1 MTGAIAGLPIT
12 IHADDTEIYVGNR
25 AFSANVR
32 PNVLLILDTSGSM
45 SAKDGLALDRLDRV
59 KVALNAILDEV
70 NDMNIGL
77 ARFHT
82 PGGPILFPISYV
94 DDDAAD
100 VEFGLIPEINQRL
113 VGGRNDAEQL
123 GVGSAVV
130 LDSTQL
136 EMTFSE
142 AFGTE
147 KSIVT
152 TVSQISDDASQASA
166 ASAVDTTSKVMNC
179 CIGQNGLRFQGIP
192 IPPGSVVT
200 RATLVLQASVD
211 GSGATNVTF
220 DGHQHGNSP
229 TFGAAPDD
237 IFSRVRTAAALSV
250 NWITPDW
257 VGNDPIPSPNLRGIV
272 QAIVDDAGWAA
283 GNSLSLFMTGT
294 GSRIAKTFDDS
305 GLSTAANLHLD
316 WVEPPPPV
324 SSGDQIVGLRFTDVR
339 VPQKQGIKSA
349 FIEFVPTEDAVKP
362 ANLQIHGEAAD
373 DSIAFTTAINDITSR
388 AATLNK
394 VAWSPPA
401 AEWQEGIAQTTPDI
415 TAIVQEIVDRPGWC
429 GGNSMTFAIDDLG
442 ATGPRIANSFDGDP
456 SLAPVLR
463 IDFDKTKPPGAGQGC
478 TVQEITARPSISTDD
493 ANQNV
498 SDGAISTLEGFVQMD
513 ATRVNGLRFQNFA
526 IPPTATIVEAN
537 LIFAP
542 ADPGIVP
549 AAINPAA
556 AVTIDFTA
564 QAIDTAPAFSSG
576 TGTDVLTRTPVSAS
590 VPWDIPAASPWT
602 IGTPVTSPDLSTIIK
617 AVVNGVPTWASG
629 NELALLL
636 SARGSGARIATSYDD
651 SPGDAPQLRVKIRIK
666 TSDSPDVP
674 VITVRDRL
682 KQVVNELDHKGTTP
696 IVDNL
701 YEAAAYFRGDPVKWG
716 LDRGTSGDSVRRTT
730 RVSHPASYTGGTVV
744 RKSGCTDSNLNS
756 QKCVTE
762 NITEAPSYVSP
773 ITSEC
778 QANFIILLTDGLANR
793 NSSKNLIQT
802 LTGNSS
808 CSSTLP
814 DPPGGSISSAEQC
827 GLELTSFLN
836 DPANDQSSA
845 VPGPNTITTY
855 TIGLNIANDW
865 LKQLAAEGGGQFFE
879 AGSTAQLRQT
889 FKDITSDIL
898 QRTTSFATPSLSVNA
913 FNRLFHLD
921 EVYFSLF
928 EPRHQ
933 VAWPGNVKKY
943 KICTDTN
950 VCDLGE
956 ILDANGDPAI
966 GTDGRI
972 LDSAQSF
979 WPDPDPAGRPD
990 GAAVLAGGAGNS
1002 VPVSPNYLTRRV
1014 FTYTDLTNPPSATD
1028 LALGGHE
1035 VRDDDA
1041 DGILDGLTDP
1051 SDDVRLQQTKT
1062 LLGWPGDPVASLS
1075 ATERA
1080 TLVAEL
1086 HTHIQW
1092 IRGQDV
1098 DDEIPNGITAEDRY
1112 SFYDPL
1118 HSSAVAFTMGGDSAD
1133 PVVKVVVGT
1142 NDGGLRVINGSNGFE
1157 EFIFYPQSTLR
1168 RLPTVRTNPSGQH
1181 GSGIDGTAT
1190 VWLNDVNNN
1199 GVIERGD
1206 GDFARAF
1213 IGQRRGGNE
1222 IYSLDITPKAAA
1234 DPNAPEP
1241 IDGINPV
1248 YRWRIRGGSAEYP
1261 RLGQTWSR
1269 PKLATVMLAN
1279 TPDVGDLGPTTA
1291 LLFAGGYDE
1300 SQDSGFGAGG
1310 VGNAIYMADPVTGKR
1325 WLSVSGHDPGSGDR
1339 IVPPKMLFPIP
1350 SDLALLDSN
1359 GDGTTDRVLVGDT
1372 GGQLWRMDLAPA
1384 DPLTSTSIDEKVVAV
1399 VGILGT
1405 VSGDQ
1410 TLADQRKFFEPPD
1423 LLQVRG
1429 GAGFSSVANYDLVA
1443 IVSGNRAN
1451 PLNRNVQDRYYAFR
1465 DTVIGPM
1472 EDDPLP
1478 LSTTGD
1484 GIADN
1489 FTTLEGALDSPF
1501 IPGDLFD
1508 VTNVVDPQG
1517 TDLANLQNANGY
1529 YFDLVEPGEKGL
1541 SSPIV
1546 LGGTVFFTTYLPEQV
1561 VNVAACTLAE
1571 GAGLLYGIN
1580 VLNGTAVFNW
1590 DGSEDSEPLS
1600 IADRTMTLGSGI
1612 PSSAVPIFQPDGISL
1627 LVGGGGGATVI
1638 DPGLALPRARTFW
1651 FEETGL

>member
-1 MTGAIAGLPIT
+1 MNRIRALSFALAAMTGAVAGLPVT

-45 SAKDGLALDRLDRV
+45 SATDGQTLDRLDRV
-59 KVALNAILDEV
+59 KVALNAILDDV

-94 DDDAAD
+94 DDDADD

-113 VGGRNDAEQL
+113 VGSENDAEQL

-136 EMTFSE
+136 EMTSTK

-147 KSIVT
+147 TSIIA

-166 ASAVDTTSKVMNC
+166 ASAVDTTSQVMNC

-200 RATLVLQASVD
+200 RATLVLQASLD
-211 GSGATNVTF
+211 ASGATNITF

-237 IFSRVRTAAALSV
+237 IFSRTRTLAALSV
-250 NWITPDW
+250 NWDTPDW

-272 QAIVDDAGWAA
+272 QAIVDDAGWAKD
-283 GNSLSLFMTGT
+283 NSLSLFMTGT
-294 GSRIAKTFDDS
+294 GSRVAKTFDDG
-305 GLSTAANLHLD
+305 GLLTAANLHLD
-316 WVEPPPPV
+316 WVEPPPLPV
-324 SSGDQIVGLRFTDVR
+324 PSGDQIVGLRFTDVR

-349 FIEFVPTEDAVKP
+349 FIEFVPTEDALNP
-362 ANLQIHGEAAD
+362 ASLEIHGEAAD
-373 DSIAFTTAINDITSR
+373 DSIAFTTAVNDITSR
-388 AATLNK
+388 MPTLK
-394 VAWSPPA
+394 MVAWSPPA
-401 AEWQEGIAQTTPDI
+401 AEWKEGIAQTTPDI
-415 TAIVQEIVDRPGWC
+415 TAIVQEIVNRPGWC
-429 GGNSMTFAIDDLG
+429 GGNSMTFTIDDHL
-442 ATGPRIANSFDGDP
+442 AAAGPRIANSFDGDP
-456 SLAPVLR
+456 SFAPILR
-463 IDFDKTKPPGAGQGC
+463 IDFDNTKPPGPGEGC

-493 ANQNV
+493 ANQNL
-498 SDGAISTLEGFVQMD
+498 SDSAISTMESFVQMD
-513 ATRVNGLRFQNFA
+513 ATRVNGLRFQNFT
-526 IPPTATIVEAN
+526 IPPTATIVGAN
-537 LIFAP
+537 LVFAP

-556 AVTIDFTA
+556 AVTINITA
-564 QAIDTAPAFSSG
+564 EAIDTAPAFSSG
-576 TGTDVLTRTPVSAS
+576 TGTDVLSRTPVPVS
-590 VPWDIPAASPWT
+590 VPWVIPAASPWT
-602 IGTPVTSPDLSTIIK
+602 VGTPVTSTDLSTIIK
-617 AVVNGVPTWASG
+617 AVVNDVPNWFSG
-629 NELALLL
+629 NDLALLL
-636 SARGSGARIATSYDD
+636 SASGLGSRIATSYDD

-666 TSDSPDVP
+666 TSDSPNVP
-674 VITVRDRL
+674 VVTVRDRL
-682 KQVVNELDHKGTTP
+682 KQVVNELNHRGTTP

-716 LDRGTSGDSVRRTT
+716 LNRGTSGDTVRRSS
-730 RVSHPASYTGGTVV
+730 RVSHPASYIGGTVV
-744 RKSGCTDSNLNS
+744 RDPGCTDSNLNS
-756 QKCVTE
+756 QDCVTE
-762 NITEAPSYVSP
+762 NITGSPNYISP

-778 QANFIILLTDGLANR
+778 QANFIVLLTDGIANR
-793 NSSKNLIQT
+793 NSSKSLIRT
-802 LTGNSS
+802 LTGDSS

-814 DPPGGSISSAEQC
+814 NPPGGSVSSAEEC

-836 DPANDQSSA
+836 DPANDQSSV

-855 TIGLNIANDW
+855 TIGLNISNDW
-865 LKQLAAEGGGQFFE
+865 LKQLAAVGGGQFFE
-879 AGSTAQLRQT
+879 AGST
-889 FKDITSDIL
+889 
-898 QRTTSFATPSLSVNA
+898 
-913 FNRLFHLD
+913 LD

-928 EPRHQ
+928 EPLHQ

-943 KICTDTN
+943 KICSDTN

-972 LDSAQSF
+972 LDNAQSF

-990 GAAVLAGGAGNS
+990 GAVVLAGGAGNS

-1014 FTYTDLTNPPSATD
+1014 FTYMDLANPPSTTD
-1028 LALGGHE
+1028 LVLGKHE
-1035 VRDDDA
+1035 VKDDDA

-1086 HTHIQW
+1086 NTHIQW

-1118 HSSAVAFTMGGDSAD
+1118 HSSAVAFTMGSDGIT
-1133 PVVKVVVGT
+1133 PVVKVIVGT
-1142 NDGGLRVINGSNGFE
+1142 NDGGVRLINGDNGQE
-1157 EFIFYPQSTLR
+1157 EFIFYPQSMLR
-1168 RLPTVRTNPSGQH
+1168 RLPTVRTNPAGQH
-1181 GSGIDGTAT
+1181 GSGVDGTAT

-1206 GDFARAF
+1206 GDFARVF
-1213 IGQRRGGNE
+1213 IGQRRGGTE
-1222 IYSLDITPKAAA
+1222 IYSLDLTPKGATGPSAAA
-1234 DPNAPEP
+1234 SIVD
-1241 IDGINPV
+1241 IDPV
-1248 YRWRIRGGSAEYP
+1248 YRWRIRGGGVEYP

-1279 TPDVGDLGPTTA
+1279 TPSLGDLRATTV
-1291 LLFAGGYDE
+1291 LLFAGGYDD
-1300 SQDSGFGAGG
+1300 SQDSGFGIGG
-1310 VGNAIYMADPVTGKR
+1310 VGNAIYMADPLTGKR
-1325 WLSVSGHDPGSGDR
+1325 WLSVSGQDPGGTGDR
-1339 IVPPKMLFPIP
+1339 VVPAEMLFPIP

-1359 GDGTTDRVLVGDT
+1359 GDGNTDRVLVGDT
-1372 GGQLWRMDLAPA
+1372 GGQLWRLDLTPA
-1384 DPLTSTSIDEKVVAV
+1384 DPLTATSIDEKVIAV
-1399 VGILGT
+1399 VGMLGT
-1405 VSGDQ
+1405 VSSDQ

-1423 LLQVRG
+1423 LVQVRG
-1429 GAGFSSVANYDLVA
+1429 GAGFSSVANYDLVT

-1451 PLNRNVQDRYYAFR
+1451 PLNPDVQDRFYAFR

-1472 EDDPLP
+1472 EDTPLP
-1478 LSTTGD
+1478 LSLTGD

-1501 IPGDLFD
+1501 TPGDLFD

-1517 TDLANLQNANGY
+1517 TDLANLQNANGF
-1529 YFDLVEPGEKGL
+1529 YFDLVDPGEKGL

-1571 GAGLLYGIN
+1571 GAGVLYGIN

-1590 DGSEDSEPLS
+1590 DQSPDTDPLS
-1600 IADRTMTLGSGI
+1600 LADRRMTLGSGI
-1612 PSSAVPIFQPDGISL
+1612 PSAAVPIFQPDGISL
-1627 LVGGGGGATVI
+1627 LVGGSGGATVV
-1638 DPGLALPRARTFW
+1638 DPGLALPRSQTFW